1 MGGRIVTTLRLYL
14 AGDRAGPKFEANTA
28 RQGERVRASARAAA
42 QDTADIFLQRGRADI
57 RSAGKFG
64 PRWTDGLTCKV
75 SEGGGN
81 IRIAIS
87 EAVPYWRV
95 FQYGATIK
103 AINPSGL
110 LWIPFDFAQDAI
122 GIWPRDYP
130 GGLFRVNRDG
140 KAPLLLG
147 KDDKEPKYF
156 GVPQVT
162 IPKKFHLV
170 EIAQQTAREMK
181 TAYRARFAAAA

>member
-1 MGGRIVTTLRLYL
+1 MGGRIVTTLRLYI
-14 AGDRAGPKFEANTA
+14 AGDRAGPKFEASVA
-28 RQGERVRASARAAA
+28 RQGDRVRASARAAA
-42 QDTADIFLQRGRADI
+42 QDTADTFLERGRADI
-57 RSAGKFG
+57 RSAGNFG

-75 SEGGGN
+75 SEGGAN

-103 AINPSGL
+103 ATNASGL
-110 LWIPFDFAQDAI
+110 LWIPLDFASDAV

-130 GGLFRVNRDG
+130 GGLFRVNRNG
-140 KAPLLLG
+140 KPPLLLSS
-147 KDDKEPKYF
+147 DSKEVKYF

-170 EIAQQTAREMK
+170 EIARQTAREMK